1 VATGYSG
8 TTLLSMLLDS
18 HPRIVS
24 IGELDNNI
32 QGHLPYTCSC
42 GQPIG
47 ACEFFTRVRELC
59 GRQGVDLDL
68 ENFRVRLG
76 SDLGRNPRRLL
87 FGAALHLQWL
97 ERARDRLLE
106 HLPIYRRHVQQIFN
120 RNAAIARAALEVSG
134 KDLFVDTSKTVARVP
149 HLLRRPEIDL
159 RLIHVVRDVRAVA
172 WSNLKRDCER
182 SRIENTARYWVRTHQ
197 AALRLGRL
205 VGEDR
210 YFRFR
215 WEDFCASPE
224 PVLARICEFL
234 GVEPL
239 DLVPRVNAE
248 THHVIGNTMRLQ
260 PVRPIRSDE
269 AWREA
274 LEPSQR
280 LAAERYAGE
289 FSRRFGYP

>member
-32 QGHLPYTCSC
+32 QDYLPYSCSC

-47 ACEFFTRVRELC
+47 ACEFFTRVQELC
-59 GRQGVDLDL
+59 RRQGVDLDL

-76 SDLGRNPRRLL
+76 SDLGRDPRRLL
-87 FGAALHLQWL
+87 FGAALRRQWL
-97 ERARDRLLE
+97 EQARDRLLDQV
-106 HLPIYRRHVQQIFN
+106 PIYRRHVQQIFD
-120 RNAAIARAALEVSG
+120 RNVAIARASLEVSG
-134 KDLFVDTSKTVARVP
+134 KDLFVDTSKTVARIP

-159 RLIHVVRDVRAVA
+159 RIIHVVRDVRAVA
-172 WSNLKRDCER
+172 WSALKRECGR
-182 SRIENTARYWVRTHQ
+182 PRVENTARYWVRTHQ
-197 AALRLGRL
+197 AALRLGGIL
-205 VGEDR
+205 GEDR

-215 WEDFCASPE
+215 WEDFCAAPA
-224 PVLARICEFL
+224 PVLAGICQFL
-234 GVEPL
+234 GVAPV
-239 DLVPRVNAE
+239 DLVARVNSQ
-248 THHVIGNTMRLQ
+248 THHVIGNTMRLR

-280 LAAERYAGE
+280 AAAERYAGA
-289 FSRRFGYP
+289 FSRALGDA